1 LAHFFCNSLVTL
13 SSEVHSNLQN
23 KQKGPKKAKE
33 YDLGGGLLKEME
45 EELVKSAQAGN
56 IAAFERLVRLLE
68 GQMLAVAAGF
78 AHTPDDANDIYQ
90 DAMLAAFRALPK
102 FKLESKFSTWLHK
115 IVVNTALSNRRKLK
129 RTWQKMAIIQ
139 TEYEHEETYIESRS
153 PESTAIDGELN
164 SAINKAMLKL
174 SDNERIAFVFC
185 HQQGFKIREAAE
197 VMGCTDSS
205 VKVVLFRARNKL
217 KKILREYH

>member
-1 LAHFFCNSLVTL
+1 M
-13 SSEVHSNLQN
+13 
-23 KQKGPKKAKE
+23 
-33 YDLGGGLLKEME
+33 LKETE
-45 EELVKSAQAGN
+45 EELVRAAQAGN

-129 RTWQKMAIIQ
+129 RAWQKLAHIQ
-139 TEYEHEETYIESRS
+139 NEYEQEETYIERRS
-153 PESTAIDGELN
+153 PESSVTNFCYFLRKQWLPSRGDAGPGDPFDLLFSRTIDP
-164 SAINKAMLKL
+164 
-174 SDNERIAFVFC
+174 
-185 HQQGFKIREAAE
+185 
-197 VMGCTDSS
+197 T
-205 VKVVLFRARNKL
+205 
-217 KKILREYH
+217 

>member
-1 LAHFFCNSLVTL
+1 M
-13 SSEVHSNLQN
+13 
-23 KQKGPKKAKE
+23 
-33 YDLGGGLLKEME
+33 LKETE
-45 EELVKSAQAGN
+45 EELVRAAQTGN

-129 RTWQKMAIIQ
+129 RSWQKLALIQ
-139 TEYEHEETYIESRS
+139 NEYEQEETYIRNRS
-153 PESTAIDGELN
+153 PESFALDGELS
-164 SAINKAMLKL
+164 SAISKAMAKL
-174 SDNERIAFVFC
+174 SDNERVAFVLC
-185 HQQGFKIREAAE
+185 HQQGFKLREAAE
-197 VMGCTDSS
+197 IMSCTESS

-217 KKILREYH
+217 KKILQEFH